1 MQGAS
6 GCTTAH
12 FAAVAPG
19 LACLKMK
26 PGKQW
31 EISWNKRDG
40 EGKKEHDRANLCFLC
55 FKVSCPSLSSPGFS
69 ISAIWC
75 CGFHMEKYLAD
86 LRDQAKSNSSGIIPE
101 PLGKA
106 TGDQLALL
114 HWHFSPKYS
123 ILGTLLLVW
132 YFHTL
137 YITLGFTIHIVLD
150 PARCSNTTLMQGS
163 NVAQGAFPS
172 ALD

>member
-40 EGKKEHDRANLCFLC
+40 EGKRSMTGQISALSALKFPVLF
-55 FKVSCPSLSSPGFS
+55 LSSPGFS

-75 CGFHMEKYLAD
+75 CGFHMKKYLAD
-86 LRDQAKSNSSGIIPE
+86 LRDQAKSNFSGIIPE

-132 YFHTL
+132 YFHT
-137 YITLGFTIHIVLD
+137 YIYNSRIYHSYC
-150 PARCSNTTLMQGS
+150 A
-163 NVAQGAFPS
+163 
-172 ALD
+172 

>member
-40 EGKKEHDRANLCFLC
+40 EGKR
-55 FKVSCPSLSSPGFS
+55 SMTGQ
-69 ISAIWC
+69 ISALSVLK
-75 CGFHMEKYLAD
+75 F
-86 LRDQAKSNSSGIIPE
+86 PV
-101 PLGKA
+101 
-106 TGDQLALL
+106 LL
-114 HWHFSPKYS
+114 SPH
-123 ILGTLLLVW
+123 LVLVSQQ
-132 YFHTL
+132 Y
-137 YITLGFTIHIVLD
+137 GV
-150 PARCSNTTLMQGS
+150 
-163 NVAQGAFPS
+163 VAFI
-172 ALD
+172 